1 MASPERRKILFVID
15 SFNIGGAERSL
26 CTLLNLLPQDR
37 FDLRVLLT
45 ARGGA
50 LEKYLPAGIS
60 LSEIPLRRPGLRARI
75 AFAWRHAIHAI
86 ASRLPGPLRSKAN
99 PVERHWR
106 LLGGLTPAPEEN
118 FDVAVAYHQGFP
130 TYYVARKVRADKKIA
145 WINADIVR
153 DRYTEDF
160 NLGFYSLYNK
170 VVAASPG
177 LRGLLIDSWRF
188 DPARLIA
195 VRDIVS
201 PAVLQKLAAEES
213 CPKENSRDA
222 AIPVTGSPPLV
233 ILTVGRLVPV
243 KGYDLLLGAACLLR
257 DRGLNFRWD
266 IVGDGP
272 LRKQIEEEIAA
283 KGLREHV
290 RLLGALDNPYP
301 LMQRC
306 DIYVQ
311 PSRSEGYGIA
321 VCEAR
326 AFCRPV
332 IVTDFKVASGL
343 VDDGTDGLICGMNA
357 EALADAV
364 MRLSSPQ
371 LREQFSSRLS
381 ANPSDNATES
391 LNTILD
397 LLS

>member
-26 CTLLNLLPQDR
+26 CTLLNLLPQNR

-50 LEKYLPAGIS
+50 LEKYLPAGIA
-60 LSEIPLRRPGLRARI
+60 LSEIPLRGPGLRARI
-75 AFAWRHAIHAI
+75 AFAWRHALHAVV
-86 ASRLPGPLRSKAN
+86 SRLPGPLRSKAN

-106 LLGGLTPAPEEN
+106 LLGSLAPAPEEN

-130 TYYVARKVRADKKIA
+130 TYYVARKVRADRKIA

-160 NLGFYSLYNK
+160 NLGFYSLYNT

-177 LRGLLIDSWRF
+177 LRGLLLDSWRF
-188 DPARLIA
+188 DPARVSA

-201 PAVLQKLAAEES
+201 PAVLQKLAAEDS
-213 CPKENSRDA
+213 CPKENAGEA
-222 AIPVTGSPPLV
+222 AMSVTGSSPLV

-272 LRKQIEEEIAA
+272 R
-283 KGLREHV
+283 GLRHSHLRGAGILPSGDRHRFQG
-290 RLLGALDNPYP
+290 RLRPGRRRHGRTHLRDDCRGIGRCGHASVVTATARTILGAF
-301 LMQRC
+301 
-306 DIYVQ
+306 
-311 PSRSEGYGIA
+311 GH
-321 VCEAR
+321 
-326 AFCRPV
+326 
-332 IVTDFKVASGL
+332 K
-343 VDDGTDGLICGMNA
+343 
-357 EALADAV
+357 
-364 MRLSSPQ
+364 
-371 LREQFSSRLS
+371 S
-381 ANPSDNATES
+381 AGQCHRKP
-391 LNTILD
+391 
-397 LLS
+397 